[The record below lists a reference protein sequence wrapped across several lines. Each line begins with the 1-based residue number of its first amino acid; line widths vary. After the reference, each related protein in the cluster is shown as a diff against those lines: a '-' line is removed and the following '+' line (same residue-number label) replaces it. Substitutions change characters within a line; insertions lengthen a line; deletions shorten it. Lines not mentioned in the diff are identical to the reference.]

1 MGIKQ
6 KLMGFAVEFLLER
19 PARGKSYTELGLE
32 LDNAGQKILLR
43 LQNKKMTEFNHR
55 VLSHITGIE
64 RWGQSRLRS
73 MLGGP
78 LLQDEYDGYRPARD
92 IPWDGLIEE
101 FRATRAET
109 VQLVQSL
116 TKASVDP
123 TTTVSHNDFGPIT
136 VRAWLRYLQT
146 HASREILQIR

>member
-6 KLMGFAVEFLLER
+6 KLMDFAVAFLLER
-19 PARGKSYTELGLE
+19 PARGKSYTELALE
-32 LDNAGQKILLR
+32 LDNAGQKILARLR
-43 LQNKKMTEFNHR
+43 GKKMTEFNHR

-73 MLGGP
+73 LLGGP
-78 LLQDEYDGYRPARD
+78 LLQDEYNGYRPAKD
-92 IPWDGLIEE
+92 IAWDALIEE

-109 VQLVQSL
+109 VDLAHAL
-116 TKASVDP
+116 AIAAVDP
-123 TTTVSHNDFGPIT
+123 TATIPHNDFGPIT